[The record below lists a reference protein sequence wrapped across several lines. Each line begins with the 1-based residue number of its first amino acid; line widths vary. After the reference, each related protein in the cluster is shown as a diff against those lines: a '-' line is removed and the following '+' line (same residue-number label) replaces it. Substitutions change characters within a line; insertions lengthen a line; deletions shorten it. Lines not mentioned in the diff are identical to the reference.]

1 MNQALKPI
9 ISIAIPTYEMKGHG
23 AFFLERCLGSI
34 QKQNGINFENIEIVV
49 SDQSHDGSVK
59 QLCQSHPLQPRYQ
72 HTKRGCGKE
81 AAFNLNQA
89 LSLARGDYIK
99 ILFQDDF
106 LVEGDYLLN
115 LHKVIEEQ
123 HPQCIISSA
132 VHSKDGKNL
141 FNSITPMTNPYF
153 LFGNNTISSPSVL
166 TLESSIAKNML
177 FDENLQMLFDCEFYY
192 RMFECC
198 QSISAIDSI
207 HIANGIW
214 EGQSQHHIDT
224 KQFTKEMRYLNWKH
238 PQAQLVAHLP
248 EYKKVFFQLHPN
260 ASLPFSE
267 NIRVGLIDQILFDL
281 NSKMQ
286 RWP

>member
-34 QKQNGINFENIEIVV
+34 QKQSGVNLGNIEIVI
-49 SDQSHDGSVK
+49 SDQSLDSSIEHV
-59 QLCQSHPLQPRYQ
+59 CQSHPLQPRYQ
-72 HTKRGCGKE
+72 HTKQGRGK
-81 AAFNLNQA
+81 AAYNLNQA
-89 LSLARGDYIK
+89 IALARGSYIK

-106 LVEGDYLLN
+106 LVEEDYLLT
-115 LHKVIEEQ
+115 LQKVIEEQ
-123 HPQCIISSA
+123 RPQCIISSA
-132 VHSKDGKNL
+132 LHSKDGKDL
-141 FNSITPMTNPYF
+141 FNPVTPKSNPYF

-166 TLESSIAKNML
+166 ILESGIAKNML

-192 RMFECC
+192 RMFEYCK
-198 QSISAIDSI
+198 SIRMIDSI

-238 PQAQLVAHLP
+238 PQAQLIANLP

-267 NIRVGLIDQILFDL
+267 NIQVGPIDQMLFDL
-281 NSKMQ
+281 KSKMQ
-286 RWP
+286 R